1 MARLARAEIFN
12 PNEVATLH
20 IMARV
25 VRRCFLF
32 GDDPI
37 TKKNFDHRKIWIEEQ
52 LKLQAANFGI
62 DLISMAILSNH
73 FHLVL
78 RSRPDVVETWDDTEV
93 ARRWLMLCPK
103 RKDKN
108 RNPMEPSKAE
118 LDSIRNSPI
127 EVKKI
132 RTRLSDVSWWMRILC
147 QKIGTRANQDDKE
160 VGKFFQGRF
169 KAVRLLD
176 DEAVLACSAYVD
188 LNPIRAGVAT
198 SIETSNFASCQLRFQ
213 STKISDPDDSASPDA
228 FLSPIRLDD
237 SKRGVG
243 PKPSKGKRRCSDK
256 GVFPLSSMDYLQLL
270 DLTARMNRSDKV
282 GVMPRGLAPLLERVG
297 VEVADWQMLTKDFGR
312 MFSQVAGKAKTI
324 SAMRSL
330 KTGRRFNRK
339 RLLT

>member
-1 MARLARAEIFN
+1 MARLARAEVFN

-32 GDDPI
+32 GNDPI
-37 TKKNFDHRKIWIEEQ
+37 TNKNFDHRKIWIENQ
-52 LKLQAANFGI
+52 LRLQAANFGI
-62 DLISMAILSNH
+62 DLISMALMSNH
-73 FHLVL
+73 FHLVV

-103 RKDKN
+103 RKDKD
-108 RNPMEPSKAE
+108 RNPMEPNNAE

-127 EVKKI
+127 EVTKI
-132 RTRLSDVSWWMRILC
+132 RTRLSDISWWMRILC

-160 VGKFFQGRF
+160 TGKFFQGRF

-188 LNPIRAGVAT
+188 LNPIRAGIAT
-198 SIETSNFASCQLRFQ
+198 SIKTSDFTSAQLRFE
-213 STKISDPDDSASPDA
+213 SARTTDPTDPTSPDA
-228 FLSPIRLDD
+228 FLSPIKLDD

-243 PKPSKGKRRCSDK
+243 PKPSKSRRRCSDK
-256 GVFPLSSMDYLQLL
+256 GVLPLSSMDYLQLL
-270 DLTARMNRSDKV
+270 DLTARMHKSDKV
-282 GVMPRGLAPLLERVG
+282 GFTPRGLAPLLERVG
-297 VEVADWQMLTKDFGR
+297 IEVADWQMLTKDFGR
-312 MFSQVAGKAKTI
+312 MFSQVAGKARTV

-330 KTGRRFNRK
+330 KTGRRFNLK
-339 RLLT
+339 RMQT